1 MNFINMKVKYILIF
15 LFCLFF
21 QNNLIAQTDED
32 PEVDN
37 NAQGFNTAN
46 LQLSNPKT
54 IVGAYTYDPVQD
66 MYIYNNKYGEVFT
79 TYPKILTPEQYYE
92 IIRKEQ
98 VRKYFRDKS
107 KAIEGKDG
115 DSLKRKDLL
124 PTFYVKNS
132 LFETIFGGNEIKMTP
147 RGNVELDLGI
157 MHTKQDNPILSPRNR
172 SQTTFDFNQRVQV
185 GLNGTIGTRLNVNM
199 NYDTQATFAFQ
210 NLIKVSYN
218 PGGQF
223 GDLLNQG
230 QQAIGQGRD
239 ALNKG
244 KEALKNPLGTAAN
257 EANKNGG
264 GEDTILKNIEFGN
277 INLPLNNTLIRGAQ
291 NLFGGKAQFQ
301 FGKTYLTTVFS
312 EQRSQNRSITAQG
325 GGTMQDFE
333 IFGLD
338 YDADRHFFLSQ
349 YFRSQYDNALRQYP
363 YINSRV
369 QLTRVEVW
377 ITNRQNNVN
386 PGQNGNNLRNII
398 ALQDLGEAQIIGQND
413 SEIVQINPPSG
424 FFTVPANS
432 PSDNRNNLL
441 DPRRIETGNGLLNPS
456 VRTIVTASQGFNF
469 TPANEGSTYSK
480 LENARKLNPNEFTFH
495 PQLGY
500 ISLQQRLANDEV
512 IAVAYQYTIGDQVFQ
527 VGEFGNDGVDNNVT
541 DPNTAIPETQALIL
555 KKLKSTLTFTQQP
568 IWNLMMKNIYQIPS
582 GFNLSP
588 EDFKLNVLHL
598 DPAPLNY
605 LTGQGGLSLPAGVE
619 NTPLLNVLNVD
630 QLDFYNDPQ
639 QGGDGFFDF
648 IPGLTIDTQNGR
660 VIFTTVE
667 PFGKH
672 LFNKLGTGSEDYT
685 IPASYNANQDKYV
698 FRRMYASSQAD
709 ALQDSQKNKFVLRGK
724 FKSAGGGG
732 IPIGGFNLPR
742 GSVIVTAGGRRLIEG
757 VDYTVNYQQGR
768 VNILDPSLQNSNTP
782 INISVENNAV
792 FGQQTRRFWGFD
804 LEHRFTDKF
813 KLGATYLNLSERPFT
828 QKASFGQES
837 VNNTIFGLNGD
848 YSTEVPF
855 LTRLVNKLPFH
866 ETEVASNLSLR
877 GEVAFLRP
885 DTPSLTNLNNE
896 STIYVEDF
904 EGSQSTIDMSSP
916 FAWNLSSTPIGD
928 LSNGTFNFN
937 GAAVEND
944 LAGGFKRSKLA
955 WYTIDPLFFT
965 NQRPTDMTDAD
976 FSLNKT
982 RRVFIEE
989 LFPVT
994 DVVQGESRV
1003 VNTLDLAYFPRE
1015 RGPYNFN
1022 PAYGGTNDVPDP
1034 QTNFG
1039 GITRGLTSTNFEQ
1052 GNVEYIQFWM
1062 MDPYT
1067 NDEHPTTNR
1076 GKLVFNLGEIPEDVL
1091 KDGRKQYE
1099 NGLPNADSTLPT
1111 IETNWGRVPA
1121 TQSLIYAFD
1130 TNAENRAVQDIGLD
1144 GLNNQQEAA
1153 KFAPFASLPDP
1164 SSDDYQF
1171 YLTATGNLTQR
1182 YRNYNGLQR
1191 NTPVEVTDTNRGN
1204 TTFPDVEDVNRDNTM
1219 NTINAYYEYEINIA
1233 PGVGIGS
1240 DYVTDVKE
1248 TTVTTNTGETIPA
1261 RWLQFKIPV
1270 FEFTRKRGDIEDFRS
1285 IRFMRMFMTGFNDDI
1300 TLRLG
1305 TLELIRADWRR
1316 FLGNLADPDVIP
1328 QPTGANTQLDVLAVN
1343 VLENQARQ
1351 PIPYVLPPGVVREQL
1366 NTQNTVVN
1374 QNEQSLSL
1382 RVTKRPG
1389 DSGGGV
1395 GGLEPRDARGVFKAV
1410 DVDMRQFK
1418 KMRMFL
1424 HAEAVEDD
1432 QSPIRLRDDEMSAFI
1447 RFGNDFT
1454 DNYYQVEIPLKVTTW
1469 TGGAAPDRIWPI
1481 ENEMEL
1487 KMELLTKLKILYRQN
1502 PPANANDVF
1511 YANEIDLDPDAIN
1524 KPNAKLKLGIKGNP
1538 NFGFVRTIMLGLKN
1552 NKTGDL
1558 LTESIRG
1565 EVWFNELRLSEM
1577 DNKGGMAAILNL
1589 DSNLAD
1595 FATISATGRMSTIGF
1610 GAIEDGANQRSRED
1624 IKQYDFVTNVGLG
1637 KLFPKKWGLT
1647 IPFNYAIGEKE
1658 ITPEYDPYNQ
1668 DIRLNQLLENTPDED
1683 QRENFRQRAIDYAMR
1698 QSINFIGVRKDRG
1711 EKQKQRIYDI
1721 ENFTFSHSYNKEIRH
1736 NFEIE
1741 DYLDQ
1746 QTRSAVDYSFAFKNK
1761 PIEPFKKTKI
1771 KDKKYWKLLSDF
1783 NFNYLPSN
1791 INFNTNIIRHFNRQQ
1806 FREVENFGL
1815 GLRPLFRRNYMFNYT
1830 YGFNFNLTKSL
1841 KINYNASTN
1850 NIVRNFIDDNN
1861 NPDNTNVIWDD
1872 YFNPGI
1878 ADRHNQQLTVNYEL
1892 PFNKLPFLSFLK
1904 ANYTYSGNY
1913 QWQRASTQMSNF
1925 VDENRVPWN
1934 LGNNVQNSGS
1944 HRINGTLTMS
1954 EFYKYVGLTGA
1965 KKAKTPAKPEPPK
1978 IPKPGE
1984 KIENKPAKPATN
1996 EDNLFVKTA
2005 KGLLMSIKNI
2015 QGTYVHNTG
2024 VSLPG
2029 FLEGIGFFGSTK
2041 PSIPFTLGLYDDVRY
2056 EAARK
2061 GWLTVFPEFNMPYT
2075 EVETKQMNFTAK
2087 LEPIPDLTIDLL
2099 ADQNRQDNFSEQ
2111 FDVSNGVYNSR
2122 SPYNFGNYTSSTI
2135 MIKTAFGQS
2144 DEVFSEAFET
2154 FRSNRLI
2161 VANRLAEQFYGT
2173 PNFPVITDP
2182 NNPNAGYPLGFGKN
2196 QQEVLA
2202 TSFLSA
2208 YLGEDA
2214 NKINTSP
2221 FKNFP
2226 LPNWNI
2232 KYTGFMRLKFMK
2244 DLFKRFSIEHGYRSS
2259 YTINAF
2265 RSNLMFNNPQDPTNT
2280 DVSGNLMPQTL
2291 LGNINMIEQFNPLV
2305 RVDFELKNSFNIR
2318 AEMKK
2323 DRAMSLSFDNALLTE
2338 VQGVEYTFG
2347 AGYRIK
2353 DVIIRSRLADNP
2365 EGFFKSDLN
2374 IMANFSFR
2382 DNKTIVRYLDF
2393 DNSQL
2398 GGGQNLWSA
2407 RLTADYA
2414 FTRNL
2419 SAIFTYD
2426 HTFNQAV
2433 ISTAFPVT
2441 NIRSFLTIRYSLG
2454 N

>member
-1 MNFINMKVKYILIF
+1 MKIHYILFF
-15 LFCLFF
+15 LFNLFI
-21 QNNLIAQTDED
+21 QTNLLAQTDED
-32 PEVDN
+32 PEVDQ
-37 NAQGFNTAN
+37 NAEGFNTTN
-46 LQLSNPKT
+46 LILKNPKT
-54 IVGAYTYDPVQD
+54 IVGAYTYDPVLD
-66 MYIYNNKYGEVFT
+66 RYIYNNKYGEVFT
-79 TYPKILTPEQYYE
+79 TYPKILTPEEYYD
-92 IIRKEQ
+92 IIRREQ
-98 VRKYFRDKS
+98 VRKYFRDKT
-107 KAIEGKDG
+107 KAIDG
-115 DSLKRKDLL
+115 RDADSLKRKDLL
-124 PTFYVKNS
+124 PTFYVKS
-132 LFETIFGGNEIKMTP
+132 GLFETIFGGNEIKMTP

-157 MHTKQDNPILSPRNR
+157 MHTMQDNPILSPRNR

-185 GLNGTIGTRLNVNM
+185 ALNGTIGTRLNVNM
-199 NYDTQATFAFQ
+199 QYDTQATFAFQ

-223 GDLLNQG
+223 GDIMNQG
-230 QQAIGQGRD
+230 QQAAGMGRD
-239 ALNKG
+239 ILNKTNQ
-244 KEALKNPLGTAAN
+244 ATKNLLGTAAN
-257 EANKNGG
+257 EANKNAE

-277 INLPLNNTLIRGAQ
+277 INMPLNNTLIRGAQ
-291 NLFGGKAQFQ
+291 NLFGAKAQFQ

-325 GGTMQDFE
+325 GGTMEEFE

-349 YFRSQYDNALRQYP
+349 YFRNQYDRALRDYP

-386 PGQNGNNLRNII
+386 PGQYGNNLRNII
-398 ALQDLGEAQIIGQND
+398 ALQDLGEAQSSTQND
-413 SEIVQINPPSG
+413 AEIVLMTPPPG
-424 FFTVPANS
+424 FFTVPADS
-432 PSDNRNNLL
+432 PTDNKNNLL
-441 DPRRIETGNGLLNPS
+441 DPRRIATGNGLLNANI
-456 VRTIVTASQGFNF
+456 RQIVTASQGFNF
-469 TPANEGSTYSK
+469 PPAEPANEGSHYSK
-480 LENARKLNPNEFTFH
+480 LENARKLNPNEYTFH

-500 ISLQQRLANDEV
+500 VSLQQRLANDEV

-527 VGEFGNDGVDNNVT
+527 VGEFGNDGVDNNVV
-541 DPNTAIPETQALIL
+541 DPTTAIPETQALIL
-555 KKLKSTLTFTQQP
+555 KKLKSTLTFTRQP
-568 IWNLMMKNIYQIPS
+568 IWNLMMKNIYQIP
-582 GFNLSP
+582 GAFNLSP
-588 EDFKLNVLHL
+588 DEFKLNVLHL

-605 LTGQGGLSLPAGVE
+605 LSSQGGVPLPNDVE

-630 QLDFYNDPQ
+630 RLDFYNDPQ
-639 QGGDGFFDF
+639 NGGDGFFDF

-672 LFNKLGTGSEDYT
+672 LFNKLSSGSEDYNQ
-685 IPASYNANQDKYV
+685 PASYNANQDKYV

-709 ALQDSQKNKFVLRGK
+709 ALQDSQKNKFVLRGRYK
-724 FKSAGGGG
+724 AVGGGG

-768 VNILDPSLQNSNTP
+768 VNILDPSLQSSNTP

-804 LEHRFTDKF
+804 LEHRFSDKF
-813 KLGATYLNLSERPFT
+813 KLGFTYLRLSERPFT

-837 VNNTIFGLNGD
+837 VNNTIFGFNGD

-855 LTRLVNKLPFH
+855 LTRMVNKLPFH
-866 ETEVASNLSLR
+866 ETEVPSNLSVR

-885 DTPSLTNLNNE
+885 DTPSLTNLNGE

-916 FAWNLSSTPIGD
+916 YAWNLSSTPVGD
-928 LSNGTFNFN
+928 LSNGTYNFN
-937 GAAVEND
+937 GSAPEND
-944 LAGGFKRSKLA
+944 LTSGYKRSKFA

-965 NQRPTDMTDAD
+965 NQRPADMTDAD

-994 DVVQGESRV
+994 DVVQGETRV

-1022 PAYGGTNDVPDP
+1022 PTYGGTNDVPDP

-1067 NDEHPTTNR
+1067 NGEHPTNNI
-1076 GKLVFNLGEIPEDVL
+1076 GKLVFNLGEISEDVL

-1099 NGLPNADSTLPT
+1099 NGLPEADSTLPT

-1130 TNAENRAVQDIGLD
+1130 TNEANRAVQDVGLD
-1144 GLNNQQEAA
+1144 GLNNTQEAT
-1153 KFAPFASLPDP
+1153 KFSAFGGLADP
-1164 SSDDYQF
+1164 ASDDYQF

-1182 YRNYNGLQR
+1182 YKNYNGLER
-1191 NTPVEVTDTNRGN
+1191 NTPVEVTDNNRGN
-1204 TTFPDVEDVNRDNTM
+1204 STFPDVEDVNRDNTM
-1219 NTINAYYEYEINIA
+1219 NTINAYYEYEINIG
-1233 PGVGIGS
+1233 PGIGIGS
-1240 DYVTDVKE
+1240 EYVTDVKD
-1248 TTVTTNTGETIPA
+1248 TNVTTSTGEVIEA

-1285 IRFMRMFMTGFNDDI
+1285 IRFMRMFMTGFNDEMV
-1300 TLRLG
+1300 LRLG

-1316 FLGNLADPDVIP
+1316 FLGNMQDPAIDP
-1328 QPTGANTQLDVLAVN
+1328 EGPNDDDTQLDVLAVN
-1343 VLENQARQ
+1343 IIENQSRR

-1366 NTQNTVVN
+1366 NTQNTIVN

-1382 RVTKRPG
+1382 RVTKKPG
-1389 DSGGGV
+1389 DSGGGI
-1395 GGLEPRDARGVFKAV
+1395 GGLEPGDSRAVFKAV

-1424 HAEAVEDD
+1424 HAEAVEDN
-1432 QSPIRLRDDEMSAFI
+1432 QNTNRLRDDEMSAFI

-1454 DNYYQVEIPLKVTTW
+1454 DNYYQVEIPLKVTPWGETS
-1469 TGGAAPDRIWPI
+1469 PDRIWPV

-1502 PPANANDVF
+1502 PPANPNDVY
-1511 YANEIDLDPDAIN
+1511 YADEVDLDPEALN
-1524 KPNAKLKLGIKGNP
+1524 KQTAKLRLGIRGNP
-1538 NFGFVRTIMLGLKN
+1538 NFGFVRTIMLGVKN
-1552 NKTGDL
+1552 NKTGDI

-1577 DNKGGMAAILNL
+1577 NNKGGMAAILNV

-1595 FATISATGRMSTIGF
+1595 FATISAAGRMSTIGF
-1610 GAIEDGANQRSRED
+1610 GAIEDGANERSRED
-1624 IKQYDFVTNVGLG
+1624 IKQYDFVTNVSLG
-1637 KLFPKKWGLT
+1637 KLFPKKWGLN
-1647 IPFNYAIGEKE
+1647 IPFNYAIGEKV

-1668 DIRLNQLLENTPDED
+1668 DIRLEQLLENTADD
-1683 QRENFRQRAIDYAMR
+1683 AQRENFRDRAVDYTFR

-1711 EKQKQRIYDI
+1711 EQQKQRIYDI

-1736 NFEIE
+1736 NFEIDDFE
-1741 DYLDQ
+1741 DK
-1746 QTRSAVDYSFAFKNK
+1746 QTRTSVDYTYAFKNK
-1761 PIEPFKKTKI
+1761 PIEPLKKSKI
-1771 KDKKYWKLLSDF
+1771 KDKKYWKILSDF

-1791 INFNTNIIRHFNRQQ
+1791 INFNSNVLRHFNRQR

-1815 GLRPLFRRNYMFNYT
+1815 PLRPLFRRNYMFNYA
-1830 YGFNFNLTKSL
+1830 YGFNYNLTKSL
-1841 KINYNASTN
+1841 RINYNASTN
-1850 NIVRNFIDDNN
+1850 NIVRYFIDENN
-1861 NPDNTNVIWDD
+1861 NPDNSNIIWDD
-1872 YFNPGI
+1872 YFNIGI
-1878 ADRHNQQLTVNYEL
+1878 ADRHNQQITVNYEL
-1892 PFNKLPFLSFLK
+1892 PLNKIPFLSFLK
-1904 ANYTYSGNY
+1904 ANYTYTGNF

-1925 VDENRVPWN
+1925 IDENNQTWN
-1934 LGNNVQNSGS
+1934 LGNTIQNSGS

-1954 EFYKYVGLTGA
+1954 ELYKYVGLTGT
-1965 KKAKTPAKPEPPK
+1965 KKPKTPVKPEPPK
-1978 IPKPGE
+1978 VLKPGE
-1984 KIENKPAKPATN
+1984 KIENKPATPAAN
-1996 EDNLFVKTA
+1996 EESLFVKTA
-2005 KGLLMSIKNI
+2005 KGLLMSIKTV

-2024 VSLPG
+2024 ISLPG
-2029 FLEGIGFFGSTK
+2029 FLEGIGFFGTSK
-2041 PSIPFTLGLYDDVRY
+2041 PSTPFTLGLYDDVRY

-2087 LEPIPDLTIDLL
+2087 LEPIPDLTIDLM

-2111 FDVSNGVYNSR
+2111 FDVSNGIYNPR
-2122 SPYNFGNYTSSTI
+2122 SPYNFGSFTSSTI
-2135 MIKTAFGQS
+2135 MIKTAFGRS
-2144 DEVFSEAFET
+2144 DEVFSDAFED
-2154 FRSNRLI
+2154 FRSNRLV
-2161 VANRLAEQFYGT
+2161 VANRLAERFYGT
-2173 PNFPVITDP
+2173 PNFPVISDP
-2182 NNPNAGYPLGFGKN
+2182 ADPNAGYPLGFGKN

-2202 TSFLSA
+2202 SSFMAA
-2208 YLGEDA
+2208 YLGADA
-2214 NKINTSP
+2214 GSINTSP
-2221 FKNFP
+2221 FRNIP
-2226 LPNWNI
+2226 LPNWNV
-2232 KYTGFMRLKFMK
+2232 KYTGLMRLKFMK
-2244 DLFKRFSIEHGYRSS
+2244 DLFRRFSIEHGYRSS

-2265 RSNLMFNNPQDPTNT
+2265 RSNLMYNNPQDPTNT
-2280 DVSGNLMPQTL
+2280 DVSGNLIAQTL

-2338 VQGVEYTFG
+2338 VQGLEYTFG
-2347 AGYRIK
+2347 TGYRIK

-2374 IMANFSFR
+2374 ILANFSFR

-2398 GGGQNLWSA
+2398 GGGQNLWSL
-2407 RLTADYA
+2407 RFTADYN

-2426 HTFNQAV
+2426 HTFNKAV

-2441 NIRSFLTIRYSLG
+2441 NIRSFFTIRYSLG